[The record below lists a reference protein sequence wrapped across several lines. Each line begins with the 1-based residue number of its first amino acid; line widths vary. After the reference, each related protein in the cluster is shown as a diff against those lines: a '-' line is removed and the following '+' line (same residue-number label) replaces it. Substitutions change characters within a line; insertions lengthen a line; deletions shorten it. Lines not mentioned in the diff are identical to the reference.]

1 MFSGFGRKQDMMTYA
16 NLNTALKTTGFLDA
30 ILMIISSQTMDEKD
44 LDPLLAVMDSLVQ
57 QYGANI
63 LDHIALVFTRWKY
76 NDKKTTKPNKLG
88 KIFSCKI
95 TLLS

>member
-16 NLNTALKTTGFLDA
+16 NLNTALKTTGSLDA
-30 ILMIISSQTMDEKD
+30 ILLIISSQTMDEKD

-57 QYGANI
+57 QYGTNI
-63 LDHIALVFTRWKY
+63 LDHIALVFTRWTY
-76 NDKKTTKPNKLG
+76 NDTNLNNLG
-88 KIFSCKI
+88 KIFSFLI